1 MKLLPALGDQRRIYR
16 GLVQL
21 YNMAHNHNHLGGHS
35 FLIQS
40 NRGEEGVY

>member
-1 MKLLPALGDQRRIYR
+1 MKLLPAMLVTSAEFIEAY
-16 GLVQL
+16 VQL
-21 YNMAHNHNHLGGHS
+21 YNMAHNHLGGHS